1 MSCHTYLL
9 FSSHGGIG
17 GVDAS
22 IILTIGGTFRGVEG
36 LVFEVDFLS
45 MTEGTLHLVTNILFL
60 CMKQSEGVVCL
71 EYQIC
76 KFNTKS
82 VSKQVF
88 IYLLFAF
95 YLCFIVFSLCRHT
108 LHGVVSDGMYQCT
121 KRTCTNAQVQ
131 AVCAKV

>member
-45 MTEGTLHLVTNILFL
+45 MTEGTLHLVMNILFL

-71 EYQIC
+71 ESI
-76 KFNTKS
+76 KS
-82 VSKQVF
+82 VNSIPKV
-88 IYLLFAF
+88 
-95 YLCFIVFSLCRHT
+95 
-108 LHGVVSDGMYQCT
+108 YQ
-121 KRTCTNAQVQ
+121 NSVYIF
-131 AVCAKV
+131 AVCILFVIHCILFV